1 MKTFYNVVN
10 SIIFCS
16 KEARASIVRSF
27 SICIMAGKT
36 LLALSIS
43 IYGFYVLLSHNFSNP
58 VDNDLDKTTMFMHED
73 RQTSSNAKN
82 TENSYSLSAQANR
95 LGKASNMS
103 CWYIIQT
110 MDEVKLILKEKY
122 LRRRLAFT
130 ATSIATFNPIIYHL
144 ELTLQPLTGNHAAH
158 CYFGNTKNGSRTST
172 TMDDDFH
179 PITVFNL
186 PKQGLKIVQLNTRS
200 ITNKLDQIRLMMHKK
215 STDILAITET
225 WLDNSWTDNELVIT
239 GYNLFRRDRKTA
251 QGGGIIVYTHNSLS
265 AERRS
270 DVESGQIE
278 QISIEF
284 KQFRCAPILLS
295 CFYRPPD
302 STVSLFD
309 ILANIVDSIAAEIKE
324 VHIVGDFNVDLIKK
338 SSSESK
344 QILHLMEYQGFQQMV
359 KTPTRITENSSTLI
373 DHHYCSHPEHVL
385 SITSPV
391 FGLSDHNPTILV
403 RKQNANLKST
413 KKAHFTVTYRPL
425 KKLNVNSRIKDLNEV
440 PWTVLDTFDN
450 DQDEMLSTWEAVV
463 LDVVDRH
470 APLKSVRVKS
480 MKKPSW
486 LSNEILKAIKERD
499 RLKKEL
505 EKGRI
510 QRMSFNAARN
520 KLK

>member
-1 MKTFYNVVN
+1 MVN

-36 LLALSIS
+36 LLALSIC

-186 PKQGLKIVQLNTRS
+186 PKKGLKIVQLNTRS

-239 GYNLFRRDRKTA
+239 
-251 QGGGIIVYTHNSLS
+251 
-265 AERRS
+265 
-270 DVESGQIE
+270 
-278 QISIEF
+278 
-284 KQFRCAPILLS
+284 
-295 CFYRPPD
+295 
-302 STVSLFD
+302 
-309 ILANIVDSIAAEIKE
+309 
-324 VHIVGDFNVDLIKK
+324 
-338 SSSESK
+338 
-344 QILHLMEYQGFQQMV
+344 
-359 KTPTRITENSSTLI
+359 
-373 DHHYCSHPEHVL
+373 
-385 SITSPV
+385 
-391 FGLSDHNPTILV
+391 
-403 RKQNANLKST
+403 
-413 KKAHFTVTYRPL
+413 
-425 KKLNVNSRIKDLNEV
+425 
-440 PWTVLDTFDN
+440 
-450 DQDEMLSTWEAVV
+450 
-463 LDVVDRH
+463 
-470 APLKSVRVKS
+470 
-480 MKKPSW
+480 
-486 LSNEILKAIKERD
+486 
-499 RLKKEL
+499 
-505 EKGRI
+505 
-510 QRMSFNAARN
+510 
-520 KLK
+520 